1 MSLGIM
7 IKGSEGMVLAAD
19 SRVTLLN
26 QVATPQTGQVVVI
39 PATFDNATKVLKV
52 ADQDYVGAVT
62 YGLGAFMT
70 VNGPRTMQSFIPE
83 FEERLKK
90 EKVKRLPV
98 GDFAKRLSDFFL
110 EQWNTLV
117 RRGPNPGEE
126 INFLVGGFDE
136 GAAYG
141 RGFLFAIP
149 TNPNPMEQN
158 AGPGQFGITWGGQH
172 DAVFRLLYG
181 YDAGVLEFL
190 RTEFSLSQDQLLALN
205 NKMQPLFVA
214 GIPYQFLPLQ
224 DSVDLAIFLIRNTI
238 DFQKFRT
245 NVVRGVGGPV
255 EVAIVT
261 RDGGF
266 RFVSQRKIAAS

>member
-26 QVATPQTGQVVVI
+26 QVATPQAGQVVVI

-190 RTEFSLSQDQLLALN
+190 RTEFSLSQDQVLALN